1 MKIID
6 ISMLIHRGMPVY
18 KNREDKRPRHYVN
31 SSIPPSTVNES
42 SLDFNL
48 HTGTHLDSPFHMI
61 EGGSPTEFLPLERL
75 ITKAR
80 VIDLTAVEAGISEAD
95 LLPHNIQQGEFILFK
110 TRNSFNQGGGEQFV
124 YLARDGAQHL
134 VKAGIHGV
142 GIDTPGIERDQ
153 ADHQTHVSLL
163 RQGII
168 ILEGLE
174 LQHVT
179 PGSYTLIALPLKIQN
194 ADGAPCRAVLVEG
207 LPLP

>member
-18 KNREDKRPRHYVN
+18 KNREEKRPRHYVN
-31 SSIPPSTVNES
+31 SSIPPKTVNES

-61 EGGSPTEFLPLERL
+61 ENGAPTETLPLDRL
-75 ITKAR
+75 ITPAR
-80 VIDLTAVEAGISEAD
+80 VIDLTAVQEGICRAD
-95 LLPHNIQQGEFILFK
+95 LEKHSPQPGEFLLFK
-110 TRNSFNQGGGEQFV
+110 TRNSFTEGGGEQFV
-124 YLARDGAQHL
+124 YLKRDGARYL
-134 VKAGIHGV
+134 CDSGIHGV

-153 ADHQTHVSLL
+153 NDHETHVSLL
-163 RQGII
+163 SQGII

-174 LQHVT
+174 LQHVE
-179 PGSYTLIALPLKIQN
+179 PGAYTLIALPLKIQN

-207 LPLP
+207 LKLG